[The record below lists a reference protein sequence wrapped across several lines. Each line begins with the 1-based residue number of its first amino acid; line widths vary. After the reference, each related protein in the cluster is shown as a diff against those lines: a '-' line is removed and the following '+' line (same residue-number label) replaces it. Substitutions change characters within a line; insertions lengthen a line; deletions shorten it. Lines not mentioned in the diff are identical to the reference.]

1 VDFLFCDLCVDFY
14 RRHLVHHEGFPFL
27 SNGSFS
33 PGSAFAVFIIAGAI
47 AAIDSAAIIA
57 MMANIVLTVHMI
69 LMAFKSYSLQKSKYK
84 IWRQQKVLKYYE

>member
-1 VDFLFCDLCVDFY
+1 VDFLFCDLYVDFY
-14 RRHLVHHEGFPFL
+14 RRHLVHHEGFSFL

-57 MMANIVLTVHMI
+57 MMANIVFDCSYDIDGFQIPFFTEKQIQDLASAEGFEI
-69 LMAFKSYSLQKSKYK
+69 L
-84 IWRQQKVLKYYE
+84 